1 MTYTE
6 TSFLLTMVK
15 RTVEEHG
22 CKLVDIDLNN
32 QMIHLEGPEKNKTAC
47 ALAIAEILG

>member
-6 TSFLLTMVK
+6 ASLLLTMVK

-22 CKLVDIDLNN
+22 CQLVDIDLDN
-32 QMIHLEGPEKNKTAC
+32 QVIHLEGSEKNKTAC

>member
-6 TSFLLTMVK
+6 ASFLLTMVK

-22 CKLVDIDLNN
+22 CKLIDIDLDN
-32 QMIHLEGPEKNKTAC
+32 QVIHLEGPEKNKTEC
-47 ALAIAEILG
+47 ALVIADILK